1 MTRSSLCAK
10 IILSICLLPF
20 GLLTPIL
27 EIGPTH
33 VFNPDW
39 PGHARLH
46 EVWQLVT
53 HSALALMC
61 LWLTW
66 RIGQVR
72 LAALIAL
79 LVSVGFLAAY
89 VLSPLYGATMK
100 HSDGTELSIGGIN
113 SAVAIMVAAALG
125 QVGVLIA
132 TAKQSST
139 KDVENAVRS
148 GLP

>member
-1 MTRSSLCAK
+1 MKAK
-10 IILSICLLPF
+10 ILLTICLLPF

-66 RIGQVR
+66 RTDQVR

-79 LVSVGFLAAY
+79 VVSAGFLAAY
-89 VLSPLYGATMK
+89 ALSPLYGGNMK
-100 HSDGTELSIGGIN
+100 HSDGSELIIGGIN
-113 SAVAIMVAAALG
+113 SAVVIMVVTALG

-132 TAKQSST
+132 AARQSST
-139 KDVENAVRS
+139 KHVENAGR
-148 GLP
+148 GL

>member
-1 MTRSSLCAK
+1 MKAK
-10 IILSICLLPF
+10 ILLTICLLPF

-33 VFNPDW
+33 VFSPDW

-53 HSALALMC
+53 HSALALLC

-66 RIGQVR
+66 RTDQVR
-72 LAALIAL
+72 LAALIAF

-89 VLSPLYGATMK
+89 ALSQLYGGTMK
-100 HSDGTELSIGGIN
+100 HSDGSELTIGGIN
-113 SAVAIMVAAALG
+113 SAVAIMMVTALG

-132 TAKQSST
+132 AARQSST
-139 KDVENAVRS
+139 KHVENAVRRLS
-148 GLP
+148 

>member
-1 MTRSSLCAK
+1 MKAK
-10 IILSICLLPF
+10 ILLTICLLPF

-53 HSALALMC
+53 HSALALLC

-66 RIGQVR
+66 RTDQVR

-89 VLSPLYGATMK
+89 ALSPLYGGTMK
-100 HSDGTELSIGGIN
+100 HSDGTELTIGGIN
-113 SAVAIMVAAALG
+113 SAVAIMVVTALG

-132 TAKQSST
+132 AARQSST
-139 KDVENAVRS
+139 KHVENAVR
-148 GLP
+148 GL

>member
-1 MTRSSLCAK
+1 MTRTSLFAK
-10 IILSICLLPF
+10 IILSASLLPF

-66 RIGQVR
+66 RTGQVR

-79 LVSVGFLAAY
+79 LISAGFLAAY
-89 VLSPLYGATMK
+89 VLSPLYGGTMK

-125 QVGVLIA
+125 KVGVLIA
-132 TAKQSST
+132 AARQSST
-139 KDVENAVRS
+139 KHVEDAER
-148 GLP
+148 GL

>member
-1 MTRSSLCAK
+1 MKAK
-10 IILSICLLPF
+10 ILLTICLLPF

-53 HSALALMC
+53 HSALALLC

-66 RIGQVR
+66 RTDQVR

-79 LVSVGFLAAY
+79 VVSAGFLAAY
-89 VLSPLYGATMK
+89 ALSPLYGGTMK
-100 HSDGTELSIGGIN
+100 HSDGSELMIGGIN
-113 SAVAIMVAAALG
+113 SAVVIMVVTALG

-132 TAKQSST
+132 AARQSST
-139 KDVENAVRS
+139 KHVENAGR
-148 GLP
+148 GL